1 MGRGRWG
8 RGSEGIGWGGE
19 GDWGGVWG
27 RWLGLRGDGNRG
39 REGVAFGEGWAG
51 GKW

>member
-8 RGSEGIGWGGE
+8 RGSEGIG
-19 GDWGGVWG
+19 WGGVWG

-39 REGVAFGEGWAG
+39 REGVAFGEGGAG
-51 GKW
+51 RGLGGV